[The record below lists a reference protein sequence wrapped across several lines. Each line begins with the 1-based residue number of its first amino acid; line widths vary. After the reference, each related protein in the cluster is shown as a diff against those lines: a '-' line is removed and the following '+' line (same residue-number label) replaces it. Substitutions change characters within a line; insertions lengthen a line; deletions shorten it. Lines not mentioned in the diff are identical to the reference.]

1 MYRVITNLHAYIK
14 LYILYNTGEGVCIG
28 RRGREKQEGRLIQ
41 NNFFNINNNDISNN

>member
-28 RRGREKQEGRLIQ
+28 RRGREKQGGRLR
-41 NNFFNINNNDISNN
+41 FFQHQQQ

>member
-28 RRGREKQEGRLIQ
+28 RRGREKQGGRLL
-41 NNFFNINNNDISNN
+41 FFQHQQQ